1 VVVNYESNQIKLFES
16 QSGSITEAL
25 TVLSY
30 KDYANRLRSY
40 IDANNFS
47 ADAKAE
53 IMDQV
58 NDRLLYARKESSEIV
73 GDKRGAIRI
82 LINGRGESIVH
93 KHKRNDSGRRKR
105 EVRCVIH
112 KNY

>member
-1 VVVNYESNQIKLFES
+1 MVVNYESNQIKLFES

-53 IMDQV
+53 IMIKSMIGFFMLV
-58 NDRLLYARKESSEIV
+58 KNHRKSSETNAV
-73 GDKRGAIRI
+73 Q
-82 LINGRGESIVH
+82 LE
-93 KHKRNDSGRRKR
+93 
-105 EVRCVIH
+105 
-112 KNY
+112 Y